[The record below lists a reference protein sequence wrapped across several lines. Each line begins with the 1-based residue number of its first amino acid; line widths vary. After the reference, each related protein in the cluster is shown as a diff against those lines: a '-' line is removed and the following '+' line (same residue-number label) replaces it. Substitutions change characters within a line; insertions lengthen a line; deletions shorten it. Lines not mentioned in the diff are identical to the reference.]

1 MVNFER
7 DILVADVR
15 EWEKS
20 NTILPFVACPLLGNT
35 LSNDWC
41 L

>member
-7 DILVADVR
+7 DILVADR
-15 EWEKS
+15 DWEKS
-20 NTILPFVACPLLGNT
+20 NTIAPFVACPLLDNT